1 MKNIIKLSFITALFS
16 ILAISG
22 SVFPNYVIGE
32 SNSSAT
38 KKIYQQNCARCH
50 GLDGKGTGE
59 LGRSLDV
66 PDLTQM
72 GLSTAKIASVV
83 RNGMGSMPG
92 FKKKLNAKQIAS
104 VSSYTKSLK

>member
-1 MKNIIKLSFITALFS
+1 MKNNIKLFVIAAFLS
-16 ILAISG
+16 ISAIAV
-22 SVFPNYVIGE
+22 SVFPSYVAGE

-50 GLDGKGTGE
+50 GSDGKGTGE

-72 GLSTAKIASVV
+72 GLSAAKIASVV
-83 RNGMGSMPG
+83 KNGKGSMPG
-92 FKKKLNAKQIAS
+92 FKRKLNATQIAS
-104 VSSYTKSLK
+104 VSSYTKTLR